1 MSREL
6 QILDEV
12 MSTRTGKEDLEA
24 ILEEE
29 YVDYLDKLQ
38 DVQRTLRR
46 DYKIWITLAEAEGIL
61 DLYLLNYA

>member
-6 QILDEV
+6 QILNEV
-12 MSTRTGKEDLEA
+12 MSTRTGKEDLESIMA
-24 ILEEE
+24 EE
-29 YVDYLDKLQ
+29 YVDYLDKLE